1 MLNEQSQRLGLS
13 ISIVQN
19 IAADGHNVFGY
30 SIHGRVL
37 RTALDD
43 GVRGLV
49 MIEVVDIPFIGQDE
63 YFNMVVSK

>member
-1 MLNEQSQRLGLS
+1 MLNGQSQRLGLS

-49 MIEVVDIPFIGQDE
+49 MIEVVDIPL
-63 YFNMVVSK
+63 

>member
-1 MLNEQSQRLGLS
+1 MLNGQSQRLGLS

-19 IAADGHNVFGY
+19 IATDGHNIFGY

-37 RTALDD
+37 RTVLDD

-49 MIEVVDIPFIGQDE
+49 MIEVVDTPFIGQDE
-63 YFNMVVSK
+63 YLNMVVSK

>member
-1 MLNEQSQRLGLS
+1 MLNGQSQRLGLS

-30 SIHGRVL
+30 SIYGRVL
-37 RTALDD
+37 RTVLDY

-63 YFNMVVSK
+63 YLNMVVSK